1 MLQSITLGRYYH
13 AASIVH
19 RLDPRCKLLCSLI
32 LMVTI
37 MAAEV
42 SWQTMAPV
50 CGLFLT
56 AMVLARVPFR
66 LYFGNLRAFLWL
78 FGITFILHGLTN
90 PTPPHIEVAG
100 LAVSVPGLLVGAQYV
115 LRLML
120 VVLAAGLLSA
130 ATMPSDLA
138 DAVERLLRPLRHL
151 RFPVHEFALMTALAM
166 RFIPTIVDEAQR
178 IQRAQISRGARFEG
192 GLLRRVHAL
201 VPMLIPLFVSVF
213 NRADELAVAMESR
226 CYAENGERVSFCELQ
241 FTRDDYLAMAT
252 TALVCTGAFFANG
265 LL

>member
-1 MLQSITLGRYYH
+1 
-13 AASIVH
+13 
-19 RLDPRCKLLCSLI
+19 
-32 LMVTI
+32 MVTI
-37 MAAEV
+37 MAAAV

-50 CGLFLT
+50 CCLLLT
-56 AMVLARVPFR
+56 AMAMARIPFR

-78 FGITFILHGLTN
+78 FGITLILHGLTN
-90 PTPPHIEVAG
+90 PTAPHISVASFD
-100 LAVSVPGLLVGAQYV
+100 VSIPGLLVGVQYV

-138 DAVERLLRPLRHL
+138 DAVEHLLRPLRRL
-151 RFPVHEFALMTALAM
+151 RFPVHEFAMMTALAM

-178 IQRAQISRGARFEG
+178 IQRAQISRGARFDG

-201 VPMLIPLFVSVF
+201 VPMLIPLFVAVF

-226 CYAENGERVSFCELQ
+226 CYTESCERVSFCELQ
-241 FTRDDYLAMAT
+241 FIRDDYLAIAI
-252 TALVCTGAFFANG
+252 TAIVCTAAFFAQG
-265 LL
+265 LFLTT